1 MPLPLTVTCF
11 SKIQIG
17 FTFVVP
23 AHPRSPGERAVKR
36 VRVCTASSNAVSMSN
51 LAWQQSWRRCP
62 VRTRGKGRRLACS
75 SWTPRWEHADVA
87 GRLRSCTARLPARM
101 LPLTPT
107 TCRRALSQCP
117 VPCRW
122 LAPPAQR
129 PSYLTCRNCR
139 RSQLHG
145 YLQGKCSRSQWSRG

>member
-1 MPLPLTVTCF
+1 MPISACTPASVKSRLVLPFWYRLTDIVSEKGPLNGC
-11 SKIQIG
+11 
-17 FTFVVP
+17 
-23 AHPRSPGERAVKR
+23 
-36 VRVCTASSNAVSMSN
+36 VCTASSNAVSMSN

-87 GRLRSCTARLPARM
+87 GRLRSCTARPPARM

-145 YLQGKCSRSQWSRG
+145 YLQGKRSRSQWSRG